1 MSYDYREEINA
12 TIRKERALANRTKPI
27 TTARQWQGNSDGA
40 CEPMNSSFDTI
51 FSAYHD
57 YRISQQWN

>member
-1 MSYDYREEINA
+1 MGYDYNKEIF
-12 TIRKERALANRTKPI
+12 TTLMRERALAKRTKPI

-40 CEPMNSSFDTI
+40 CVPMESSFDTI